1 MVLPVE
7 NTSIVDRTEAW
18 TMQKEEPSSDVQLV
32 MVHHPDDELMSDV
45 KQAGIEFGESVADGS
60 DADGS
65 GVVYQQTVGE
75 AEDEDDADGSSEE
88 ERIELVSDDSLDDNA
103 SVCGLDD
110 VESNEGMSEDLDVQ
124 EDLGLGGVST
134 HVAIEGELH
143 VEVERVDLEKL
154 KPKQEVSENA
164 IAVVSE
170 EAPVVDEAVHFAA
183 RDKGEEITTKK
194 PKGCSAEQSDA
205 TDDCVDRE
213 LPSTKH
219 EAEPVNGSA
228 NAPPPKN
235 LTEESNVESDASIE
249 EAFAPVAGNQA
260 DPNIVLEGVV
270 DAPMPSPT
278 RSPARACSLPI
289 GREMAKSYSNLPT
302 TPLFDSPAPD
312 SSPIKWSKP
321 SWTQVKLKPTEA
333 GAAVKQGVSLQA
345 PITHIREYIVSDHD
359 GTQENGSMSS
369 TQRPVAPA
377 LRRRASLPTGT
388 SSGIG
393 SPIRWDKPSWTKPQ
407 LRATKAGDLVK
418 QGVSLEAPGSPIKST
433 EAGKVRQWEK
443 PSWVQAKLRPTDKG
457 AVVKTKGDLQKP
469 ITKAEKDVSHSFNH
483 EANPMD
489 LRPTEPGCDIRL
501 GGTLAAPI
509 TPAKRNPM
517 ADVNFEA
524 NPEFILQPSETGQAV
539 KQGTSL
545 AKAVT
550 HVNAVK
556 SVARDVNPVA
566 NPAILRKTE
575 LGQIVKQVGDLQAPI
590 THVERDTMKDIN
602 LEANP
607 MILKPTEK
615 GFKIRLGDNLSAPIT
630 DAPKLKN
637 PMADINFEANPDLI
651 LHPTEQGQA
660 VKHGTSLSKAIT
672 HVNVIKDASRDVNLV
687 ANPAVLRRTELGEIV
702 KTKGDLQKPI
712 THAEKD
718 SLDDINFEANPMVLR
733 PTAKGCLLRI
743 GEDLARPIT
752 HINRNMMAEI
762 DDFQQSMGDRTTES
776 DSEN

>member
-1 MVLPVE
+1 MGRDPVPSGEPEVQADRGSPNALPSR
-7 NTSIVDRTEAW
+7 NATE
-18 TMQKEEPSSDVQLV
+18 
-32 MVHHPDDELMSDV
+32 
-45 KQAGIEFGESVADGS
+45 DGS
-60 DADGS
+60 VD
-65 GVVYQQTVGE
+65 
-75 AEDEDDADGSSEE
+75 
-88 ERIELVSDDSLDDNA
+88 
-103 SVCGLDD
+103 
-110 VESNEGMSEDLDVQ
+110 SNE
-124 EDLGLGGVST
+124 
-134 HVAIEGELH
+134 
-143 VEVERVDLEKL
+143 
-154 KPKQEVSENA
+154 N
-164 IAVVSE
+164 
-170 EAPVVDEAVHFAA
+170 
-183 RDKGEEITTKK
+183 
-194 PKGCSAEQSDA
+194 
-205 TDDCVDRE
+205 
-213 LPSTKH
+213 
-219 EAEPVNGSA
+219 
-228 NAPPPKN
+228 
-235 LTEESNVESDASIE
+235 IE
-249 EAFAPVAGNQA
+249 EALTPAAGNHA
-260 DPNIVLEGVV
+260 DTNVDTESELATVV
-270 DAPMPSPT
+270 PSPT

-289 GREMAKSYSNLPT
+289 GRAMATSYSNLPT
-302 TPLFDSPAPD
+302 TPFFDSPAPD
-312 SSPIKWSKP
+312 SSPIKWEKP
-321 SWTQVKLKPTEA
+321 SWTQVKLKRTEA

-345 PITHIREYIVSDHD
+345 PITHIREYIVSDQD
-359 GTQENGSMSS
+359 GTHETGPKTS
-369 TQRPVAPA
+369 TERPAAPA

-418 QGVSLEAPGSPIKST
+418 KGVSLEAPGSPIKSA
-433 EAGKVRQWEK
+433 EAGKVLQWAT
-443 PSWVQAKLRPTDKG
+443 PSWVQAKLRSTDKG

-469 ITKAEKDVSHSFNH
+469 ITKVEKDVSHSFNH
-483 EANPMD
+483 EANPMG
-489 LRPTEPGCDIRL
+489 LRSTEPGCDIRL

-509 TPAKRNPM
+509 TLAKRNPM

-566 NPAILRKTE
+566 NPALLRKTD
-575 LGQIVKQVGDLQAPI
+575 LGQIVKEVGDLQAPI

-615 GFKIRLGDNLSAPIT
+615 GFKIRLGENLSAPIT

-672 HVNVIKDASRDVNLV
+672 HVNVVKDASRDVNLV

-712 THAEKD
+712 THVEKD

-762 DDFQQSMGDRTTES
+762 DDFQQSVGDQTAES
-776 DSEN
+776 DNEN